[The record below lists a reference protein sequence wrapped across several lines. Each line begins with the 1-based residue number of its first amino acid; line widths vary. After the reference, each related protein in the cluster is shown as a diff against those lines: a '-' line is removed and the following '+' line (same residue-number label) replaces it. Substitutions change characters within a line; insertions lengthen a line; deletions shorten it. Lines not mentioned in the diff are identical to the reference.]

1 MRCWVRRSTLAILFL
16 TAILPAMPGQEPAK
30 HEPLSEG
37 GIIRLLQGG
46 VAPERVESLARQYGI
61 SFKMDAQVESDL
73 RDAGA
78 PGALLQALR
87 EIASKPT
94 PPPQPTP
101 QPAPAAPAAPTLLVI
116 QSQPGE
122 AQVYVDDI
130 FSGKTSAEGVLKIP
144 NLAPGSHHLRLTL
157 DGHDDLEKTID
168 LPAGQT
174 TPFTFALVASKST
187 TPAAPAGPARA
198 AVVHFAL
205 DRTLKAPVQPIRGLD
220 FGGSPPVLAV
230 LGGDGSVRVW
240 KPAAADDLT
249 DIPRAEHPRGVTC
262 IAVSPDGKW
271 IVVGESF
278 VRAKIYIAK
287 VELFDADATK
297 ELRSLVTH
305 HYEVES
311 VAFSRD
317 GKFLVSSN
325 WDQEV
330 RVFDFPAGNQVQSFK
345 AQSKPVC
352 VAISPD
358 SKIVVAGDLGPGITI
373 WDRESGKELQRLIGH
388 SSRVWSVAFSPDGR
402 RLVSASADGTV
413 RIWNVATGLP
423 LLTLTGHL
431 GAVLSAVFSPDGRYI
446 VSGGADD
453 TVRFWDAA
461 TGQNLETLGGH
472 SGVWQVAFS
481 PEGQYLAAGYADG
494 TINIWK
500 KQN

>member
-1 MRCWVRRSTLAILFL
+1 MPCRVRTSILAILFL
-16 TAILPAMPGQEPAK
+16 TAILQALPGQ
-30 HEPLSEG
+30 HQGNHQPLTEG
-37 GIIRLLQGG
+37 EIIRLLQAGIT
-46 VAPERVESLARQYGI
+46 PERVGALARMNGI
-61 SFKMDAQVESDL
+61 TFKMDAQVESDL

-78 PGALLQALR
+78 PDALLQALR
-87 EIASKPT
+87 EVVSKSA

-101 QPAPAAPAAPTLLVI
+101 QPAPAAPTLLVI

-144 NLAPGSHHLRLTL
+144 NLSPGSHRLRLTL
-157 DGHDDLEKTID
+157 EGHDDLEKTID

-174 TPFTFALVASKST
+174 TPFTFALVTSKPAA
-187 TPAAPAGPARA
+187 PAAPAGPARA
-198 AVVHFAL
+198 AAVHFAL
-205 DRTLKAPVQPIRGLD
+205 DRTLMAPVQPIRGLD
-220 FGGSPPVLAV
+220 FGGTPPVLAA

-240 KPAAADDLT
+240 KPSTTDDLT

-278 VRAKIYIAK
+278 VKAKVYIAK
-287 VELFDADATK
+287 VELFDAAESK
-297 ELRSLVTH
+297 EVRALVTH

-317 GKFLVSSN
+317 GRFLVSSN
-325 WDQEV
+325 WDRKV
-330 RVFDFPAGNQVQSFK
+330 RVFEFPSGNQVREVE

-358 SKIVVAGDLGPGITI
+358 SKIVVAGDLGPGITM
-373 WDRESGKELQRLIGH
+373 WDRDSGKEIQRLLGH
-388 SSRVWSVAFSPDGR
+388 SSRIWSVAFSPDGQ

-413 RIWNVATGLP
+413 RIWNVATGMS
-423 LLTLTGHL
+423 LLTLSGHV
-431 GAVLSAVFSPDGRYI
+431 GAVMSAVFSPDGKYL

-472 SGVWQVAFS
+472 SGVWQVVFS
-481 PEGQYLAAGYADG
+481 SDGQYLAAGYADG